1 MLKRL
6 LIEFIRRG
14 GGGGYRAHPCR
25 KLRNVEACPYIIGRG
40 GGHMGVPPYFSYHT
54 FQILN

>member
-6 LIEFIRRG
+6 LIELIRRG

-40 GGHMGVPPYFSYHT
+40 GGIWASPPISAITLFKS
-54 FQILN
+54 